1 MESKKKFGFTLVELI
16 VSFAVLSIL
25 LGAVAVLLPSFLN
38 QYNHVQSTS
47 RTQTIGN
54 TLMELIEGQL
64 SYATSSINLNTVDNN
79 GFTIV
84 EYDDQDGNA
93 VYMSV
98 LTDDF
103 KTKYGSENKLSNNL
117 FILRYAEASD
127 SGDAGLVNRQAI
139 DWGYTDDFYLNNK
152 VTAFTVS
159 KAPSEYR
166 ENILEVSFTLTNSKN
181 GMENKFTRLVECTN
195 FASTTNNDITIDGA
209 DPNPPDIPDDTEK
222 FPNTDIVIQTNVW
235 PVRENYDKDNPGW
248 ANVTIKPSGIF
259 KWKDGNYY
267 IICKEYSLNFQEWMT
282 DPGGMA
288 LNYFVTEK
296 LTGNIVEFNNPYDDS
311 EQLVGLQR
319 GDLCKIGNDYYV
331 FNDGGDK
338 GYSPLNSNPDYSNK
352 WYKIP
357 K

>member
-1 MESKKKFGFTLVELI
+1 MESKKQSGFTLVELI

-54 TLMELIEGQL
+54 TLMEMIEGQL

-98 LTDDF
+98 LTDAF
-103 KTKYGSENKLSNNL
+103 KTKYGSENKLSNDL
-117 FILRYAEASD
+117 FVLRYSEASD
-127 SGDAGLVNRQAI
+127 SGNAGLVSRQAI

-159 KAPSEYR
+159 KAPSDYR

-181 GMENKFTRLVECTN
+181 GMRNTFTRLVECTN
-195 FASTTNNDITIDGA
+195 FASTTNNDITIDGG
-209 DPNPPDIPDDTEK
+209 NDTEK
-222 FPNTDIVIQTNVW
+222 FPNTDIIIQSNVW
-235 PVRENYDKDNPGW
+235 PILSDFPEEHPEWYQVNINK
-248 ANVTIKPSGIF
+248 SGIF
-259 KWKDGNYY
+259 KWDDGNYY
-267 IICKEYSLNFQEWMT
+267 IISKNYTLPYQMWVT
-282 DPGGMA
+282 GPGGNA
-288 LNYFVTEK
+288 LSAFVTHK
-296 LTGNIVEFNNPYDDS
+296 ITGRIVEYGPS
-311 EQLVGLQR
+311 EGQKNDLTR
-319 GDLCKIGNDYYV
+319 GDICKSGDNYYV
-331 FNDGGDK
+331 FIDGGTVAA
-338 GYSPLNSNPDYSNK
+338 SPEKSPSQ
-352 WYKIP
+352 WYLLP